1 MNPDFFGD
9 SFDLVKR
16 FFCQELVKLGYT
28 VSVDPMFTG
37 DWKGREQDFFRL
49 ICAQPELSTNESR
62 HTALFIDPD
71 TGVRKNS
78 GRQHVSFDRL
88 LKEASSNAL
97 VFSFDQS
104 FSRQAKPADLVMLRS
119 KLAAIEA
126 QGCYGMYYNSHA
138 RFLFVSSQQVR
149 LYELRDHLVSLGL
162 PSERLLDSAT

>member
-1 MNPDFFGD
+1 MNPDFLGD

-16 FFCQELVKLGYT
+16 FFCQEIAKLGYT

-37 DWKGREQDFFRL
+37 DWNGREQAFFRL

-71 TGVRKNS
+71 TGVRENGGK
-78 GRQHVSFDRL
+78 QYVSFDRL
-88 LKEASSNAL
+88 LREASSNAL

-104 FSRQAKPADLVMLRS
+104 FSRQAEPDKVMVR
-119 KLAAIEA
+119 KLATIKA
-126 QGCYGMYYNSHA
+126 QGRHGMYYNSHA

-149 LYELRDHLVSLGL
+149 LRELRDHLVSLGL
-162 PSERLLDSAT
+162 PSERLLDSGT

>member
-1 MNPDFFGD
+1 MNPDFLGD

-16 FFCQELVKLGYT
+16 FFCQELAKLGYA

-37 DWKGREQDFFRL
+37 DWNGREQDFFRL
-49 ICAQPELSTNESR
+49 ICAQPEVPANESR

-71 TGVRKNS
+71 TGVRENGGK
-78 GRQHVSFDRL
+78 QHVSFERL

-104 FSRQAKPADLVMLRS
+104 FSRQAEPDKVMLD
-119 KLAAIEA
+119 KLAVIKAE
-126 QGCYGMYYNSHA
+126 GCHGMYYNSHA

-149 LYELRDHLVSLGL
+149 LHELRDHLISLGL
-162 PSERLLDSAT
+162 PSERLLGSGT